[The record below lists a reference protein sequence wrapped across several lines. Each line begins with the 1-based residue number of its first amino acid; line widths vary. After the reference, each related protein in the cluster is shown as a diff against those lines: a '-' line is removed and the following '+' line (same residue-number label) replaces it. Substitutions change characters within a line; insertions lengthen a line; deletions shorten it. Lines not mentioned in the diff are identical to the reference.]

1 MRRSIPILL
10 AVLSLA
16 LPACKAKPKPLA
28 LPSALQS
35 AYGFLAEGDYS
46 KALEAV
52 EPLTQESPAP
62 PGAVEAQSLKAYL
75 LAYGKNQPRQARD
88 AARIVVS
95 MFGAHP
101 LAPPAQQ
108 LIADTFYW
116 QGNLKK
122 AIEEYKRLADL
133 YGDKG
138 CGAYAYYQIGNCLY
152 LQQKPGDAL
161 ASYRDAAEKF
171 PGDPLA
177 GSSQLRVGEVYAKV
191 ENPEQAKSEFLKAAK
206 APMDPEVQAI
216 AQAELQSLEPIHRPR
231 RAATPQP

>member
-10 AVLSLA
+10 VALA
-16 LPACKAKPKPLA
+16 LPACKAKPKPLP
-28 LPSALQS
+28 LPPALQA
-35 AYGFLAEGDYS
+35 AYGSLAEGDYD
-46 KALEAV
+46 KALASV

-75 LAYGKNQPRQARD
+75 LAYGKNRSLQARD

-95 MFGAHP
+95 MFGSHP

-122 AIEEYKRLADL
+122 AMEEYKRLADL

-138 CGAYAYYQIGNCLY
+138 YGAYAYYQIGNCLY

-161 ASYRDAAEKF
+161 ASYRDAAEKY

-177 GSSQLRVGEVYAKV
+177 GPAQLRVGEVYAKV
-191 ENPEQAKSEFLKAAK
+191 DNPEQAKSEFLKAAK
-206 APMDPEVQAI
+206 TPKDPDVQAI
-216 AQAELQSLEPIHRPR
+216 AQSELESLAPVHRPR
-231 RAATPQP
+231 RGATPHP